1 MPHFDFSGLSLE
13 VFLFPKILRAQ
24 NLLSSDLYLSCGRL
38 FFHRRNPF
46 E

>member
-24 NLLSSDLYLSCGRL
+24 NLLFRFVSKLWAVIFSSSKPL
-38 FFHRRNPF
+38 
-46 E
+46 